1 MFNVISGIP
10 TRKISGLA
18 YTIKNQYLKLS
29 VFLQKSELFIPS
41 HPDFFL
47 NLALPL
53 LLMSEL
59 NFIDGK
65 TVLYSATYNL

>member
-10 TRKISGLA
+10 TRKISGLV

-41 HPDFFL
+41 GLDFFL

-53 LLMSEL
+53 LLMSGL

-65 TVLYSATYNL
+65 MIMCAATYNL